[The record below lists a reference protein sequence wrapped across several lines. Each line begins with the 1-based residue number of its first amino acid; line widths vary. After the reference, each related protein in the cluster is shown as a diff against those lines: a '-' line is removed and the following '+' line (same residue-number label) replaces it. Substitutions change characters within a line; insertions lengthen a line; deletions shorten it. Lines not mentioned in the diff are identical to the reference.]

1 MERVFQTPDSQDVRE
16 AHREC
21 RKRTLPSRPMDIS
34 RRFDKT
40 VTMKDEVKTT
50 GAVALVSSGIAAA
63 FGLAA
68 CCAIPLLL
76 AGIGIGAAGWLAP
89 IVSASQPYATLLTIF
104 SLVAL
109 VGSVAIVWRAPRHC
123 QPSSIC
129 ARPAFRWA
137 ISCAAAIGAILL
149 VLSKIYD

>member
-1 MERVFQTPDSQDVRE
+1 
-16 AHREC
+16 
-21 RKRTLPSRPMDIS
+21 
-34 RRFDKT
+34 
-40 VTMKDEVKTT
+40 MKDEIKTT
-50 GAVALVSSGIAAA
+50 GAVTLVFSGIATA

-68 CCAIPLLL
+68 CCAIPFLL

-89 IVSASQPYATLLTIF
+89 IVSASQPYATVLTIF
-104 SLVAL
+104 SLAAL
-109 VGSVAIVWRAPRHC
+109 VGSVVIVWRAPRHC

-137 ISCAAAIGAILL
+137 VTGAATIGVILL